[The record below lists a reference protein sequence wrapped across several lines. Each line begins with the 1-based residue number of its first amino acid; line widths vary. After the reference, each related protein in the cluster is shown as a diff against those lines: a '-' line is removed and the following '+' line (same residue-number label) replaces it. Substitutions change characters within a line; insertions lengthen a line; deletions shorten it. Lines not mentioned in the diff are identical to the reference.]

1 MTTSG
6 VDEQHVVVI
15 GAGITGLAAAAELA
29 QHHPHLFVTVLERDD
44 RIGGVIHAS
53 PFAGIAS
60 VDESADAF
68 LLRSPAALELASL
81 VGLGDDLVHPATG
94 EAYIWHDE
102 LHDIPANTV
111 LGVPASLRS
120 IWSTPLYSPRAKFRA
135 SLEPLLPRRVGRST
149 PSLGGAIRARCG
161 DEVLERVVDPLV
173 GGIYATDT
181 DAFSVHGMPQ
191 LDELISGR
199 RSLMA
204 GARNMLATRRDAG
217 PVFGA
222 PRAGMSALVTATS
235 EFVRSKG
242 VSIRTNWHVEEIRR
256 SSGGRYVVTGNH
268 GELAADAVVVAS
280 PARHSASMI
289 ETLSS
294 DSASMLARREHAS
307 IVMVTLAVSRSQWP
321 EWLSGSGYLVTKPK
335 QTAIT
340 AASFASNKWAHLQS
354 ANDAMIL
361 RVSLGRDG
369 MPMHHHDDETLVRL
383 ALADLNWHLD
393 LDLQPH
399 AQRVT
404 RWVESFPQY
413 RPGHE
418 SDVARLDQLLHRD
431 APGVVLAGASYR
443 GIGIPACVADG
454 RRAGRIAAQ
463 GVSV

>member
-1 MTTSG
+1 MTASDTHVS
-6 VDEQHVVVI
+6 HVVII
-15 GAGITGLAAAAELA
+15 GGGITGLAAAAELA
-29 QHHPHLFVTVLERDD
+29 QHHPGVDVSILERDD
-44 RIGGVIHAS
+44 RLGGVIHAS
-53 PFAGIAS
+53 PFAGLPS

-68 LLRSPAALELASL
+68 LLRSPSATELATL
-81 VGLGDDLVHPATG
+81 VGIGRDLVHPSTG

-102 LHDIPANTV
+102 LHDIPSHTV

-120 IWSTPLYSPRAKFRA
+120 IWSTPIYSPRGKLRA

-149 PSLGGAIRARCG
+149 ESLGGAIRARCG

-191 LDELISGR
+191 LDDLLNGR
-199 RSLMA
+199 RSLMS
-204 GARNMLATRRDAG
+204 GAREMLTARRDAG

-222 PRAGMSALVTATS
+222 PRGGMSALIAATAN
-235 EFVRSKG
+235 FVRTRG
-242 VSIRTNWHVEEIRR
+242 TAVHTDWHVDHVHRAG
-256 SSGGRYVVTGNH
+256 GGRFIVAGNK
-268 GELAADAVVVAS
+268 GEIVADAVIVAS
-280 PARHSASMI
+280 PARHSANLVSS
-289 ETLSS
+289 LSS
-294 DSASMLARREHAS
+294 DASAMLARREHAS

-321 EWLSGSGYLVTKPK
+321 EWLTGSGYLVTKPR

-340 AASFASNKWAHLQS
+340 AASFASNKWSHLRGADDS
-354 ANDAMIL
+354 MIL

-369 MPMHHHDDETLVRL
+369 MPMHHHDDETLVQL

-399 AQRVT
+399 AQRIT

-418 SDVARLDQLLHRD
+418 AAVARVDDMLRRD

-443 GIGIPACVADG
+443 GIGIPACIADG
-454 RRAGRIAAQ
+454 RRAARLARE
-463 GVSV
+463 SFRS

>member
-1 MTTSG
+1 MTTS
-6 VDEQHVVVI
+6 DRDTHHVVVI

-29 QHHPHLFVTVLERDD
+29 QQYPHLSVTVLERDD
-44 RIGGVIHAS
+44 RVGGVIHAS
-53 PFAGIAS
+53 PFAGLAS

-68 LLRSPAALELASL
+68 LLRSPSALELASL

-102 LHDIPANTV
+102 LHDIPVNTV

-120 IWSTPLYSPRAKFRA
+120 IWSTALYSPGAKLRA
-135 SLEPLLPRRVGRST
+135 SLEPLLPRRVGRSST
-149 PSLGGAIRARCG
+149 SLGGAIRARCG
-161 DEVLERVVDPLV
+161 DEVLERAVDPLV
-173 GGIYATDT
+173 GGIYAIDT

-191 LDELISGR
+191 LDELIAGR

-204 GARNMLATRRDAG
+204 GARDMLSTRRDAG

-222 PRAGMSALVTATS
+222 PRAGMSALVTKTT
-235 EFVRSKG
+235 EFIRSHG
-242 VSIRTNWHVEEIRR
+242 ASIRTDWHVDEIRR
-256 SSGGRYVVTGNH
+256 SSDGRYVVAGSQ
-268 GELAADAVVVAS
+268 GELVANAVVVAS
-280 PARHSASMI
+280 PARHSAAMI
-289 ETLSS
+289 REISAASADILS
-294 DSASMLARREHAS
+294 RREHAS
-307 IVMVTLAVSRSQWP
+307 VVMVTLAVSRSQWP
-321 EWLSGSGYLVTKPK
+321 EWLTGSGYLVTKPK

-340 AASFASNKWAHLQS
+340 AASFASNKWEHLRGADDS
-354 ANDAMIL
+354 MIL

-404 RWVESFPQY
+404 RWIESFPQY

-418 SDVARLDQLLHRD
+418 SDVARLDQLLQRD
-431 APGVVLAGASYR
+431 SPGVVLAGASYR
-443 GIGIPACVADG
+443 GIGIPACIADG
-454 RRAGRIAAQ
+454 RRAARIAAESITQ
-463 GVSV
+463 

>member
-1 MTTSG
+1 MTADSNHKS
-6 VDEQHVVVI
+6 HVVII
-15 GAGITGLAAAAELA
+15 GGGITGLAAAVELA
-29 QHHPHLFVTVLERDD
+29 TSTPDVSITILERND
-44 RIGGVIHAS
+44 RIGGVIQAS
-53 PFAGIAS
+53 PFAGLPS

-102 LHDIPANTV
+102 LHDIPAHTV

-120 IWSTPLYSPRAKFRA
+120 IWSTPIYSPRGKLRA
-135 SLEPLLPRRVGRST
+135 SIEPLLPRSRGRSSA
-149 PSLGGAIRARCG
+149 SLGEAIRARCG

-191 LDELISGR
+191 LDELIASRG
-199 RSLMA
+199 SLMA
-204 GARNMLATRRDAG
+204 GARHMLSTRREAG

-222 PRAGMSALVTATS
+222 PRGGMSSLVTATAD
-235 EFVRSKG
+235 FVRSRG
-242 VSIRTNWHVEEIRR
+242 ATIRLNAEVNDIRR
-256 SSGGRYVVTGNH
+256 NDSAQYVVVGAH
-268 GELAADAVVVAS
+268 GELVADSVIVAT
-280 PARHSASMI
+280 PAKHSAPFLR
-289 ETLSS
+289 TLSVE
-294 DSASMLARREHAS
+294 ASEMLASREHAS
-307 IVMVTLAVSRSQWP
+307 IVMVTLAVSRQQWP
-321 EWLSGSGYLVTKPK
+321 EWLTGSGYLVTKPK

-340 AASFASNKWAHLQS
+340 AASFASNKWTHLRG
-354 ANDAMIL
+354 NDDVMIL

-393 LDLQPH
+393 CDLEPH

-418 SDVARLDQLLHRD
+418 TNVAQLDSQLLHD
-431 APGVVLAGASYR
+431 ALGVVLAGASYR
-443 GIGIPACVADG
+443 GIGIPACIADG
-454 RRAGRIAAQ
+454 RRAARLIAERMT
-463 GVSV
+463 S